1 MGDTKRILIAFAVIF
16 GILIIW
22 QFIFRP
28 PAQTAKTIEETK
40 KSEEVVPT
48 ETTKPVITPPPEIK
62 KPTEPTQPEIETVLE
77 NSKLRIVFSNQGGVI
92 KSAWLKQYKTELVPK
107 GNSLFSTTLWS
118 NQGDLNLSNLM
129 MTIKATDS
137 TVEYEKD
144 LSGLKIKKIWRLNND
159 YSLNV
164 TINIE
169 GQYQGY
175 LIAADAGIATTEPNI
190 ADDLSHFRFYCKA
203 DKALNGYPAGKI
215 KNGIVRTDK
224 IDWVGLRS
232 KYFLL
237 TLVGLANKFDTVA
250 ARILPDKRIGFVA
263 GAHQSPPSINFLVF
277 LNPLKYDI
285 LKTNGLGFENTVEL
299 GWPKPFSIA
308 ILKILDFLFRIFR
321 NYGVAIIVFSI
332 LMKVLFWPL
341 THSSTKQ
348 MRNMQL
354 LQPKLNEL
362 KKKYKSDP
370 QGLNRETMQLYKI
383 HKINPFSGCLPLII
397 QLPIFWA
404 LYSVLRS
411 TFDLRQAN
419 FMFWLKDLSLKDP
432 YYILPIL
439 MGVSFLAQSL
449 LTSADKRN
457 MALQVFMPIFMTVIF
472 LNFPSGLQLYWFI
485 YNILSILESMI
496 VRKGGLPWRK
506 TQPATSPLTNSL
518 SK

>member
-1 MGDTKRILIAFAVIF
+1 MEDTKRILIAFAVIF

-22 QFIFRP
+22 QFIFRSP
-28 PAQTAKTIEETK
+28 SQINKTVEEAK
-40 KSEEVVPT
+40 KSTEVVQP
-48 ETTKPVITPPPEIK
+48 ETTKPVITPPAEIK
-62 KPTEPTQPEIETVLE
+62 KTTEPALPETETILE

-92 KSAWLKQYKTELVPK
+92 KSAWLKQYKAELVPK
-107 GNSLFSTTLWS
+107 GNSIFSTTFRS
-118 NQGDLNLSNLM
+118 TQGDLNLSNLT

-137 TVEYEKD
+137 TIEYEKD
-144 LSGLKIKKIWRLNND
+144 LAGLKVKKVWRLNTD
-159 YSLNV
+159 YSLSLSIKVEGANPDILIGV
-164 TINIE
+164 DNGLAPTELNIQE
-169 GQYQGY
+169 
-175 LIAADAGIATTEPNI
+175 
-190 ADDLSHFRFYCKA
+190 DLTHFRLYCKGT
-203 DKALNGYPAGKI
+203 KEVNGYAGKKL
-215 KNGIVRTDK
+215 KNGFTRTDK
-224 IDWVGLRS
+224 LDWVGLRN
-232 KYFLL
+232 KYFLI
-237 TLVGLANKFDTVA
+237 TLVGLSDKFEITTANL
-250 ARILPDKRIGFVA
+250 LPDNRIAFSA
-263 GAHQSPPSINFLVF
+263 GTKPTSEETKFLV
-277 LNPLKYDI
+277 LLSPLKYDL
-285 LKTNGLGFENTVEL
+285 LKSYRMGLENTVEL
-299 GWPKPFSIA
+299 GWPKPFSYA

-332 LMKVLFWPL
+332 VMKLLFWPL

-362 KKKYKSDP
+362 KKKYKNDA

-397 QLPIFWA
+397 QMPIFWA
-404 LYSVLRS
+404 LYSVLRV

-419 FMFWLKDLSLKDP
+419 FVFWLKDLSLKDP

-457 MALQVFMPIFMTVIF
+457 MALTVFMPIFMTVIF